1 MAPLASAVKAYHQNS
16 EEPSPEREEPPAVDE
31 PAHPRPSTVTV
42 IHTGT
47 K

>member
-1 MAPLASAVKAYHQNS
+1 MAPLAYHQNAQG
-16 EEPSPEREEPPAVDE
+16 PSPEREEPPAADE
-31 PAHPRPSTVTV
+31 PARPRPSTVTV